1 MTSPKAK
8 LNPYNYLHFL
18 PGLAL
23 FIFFL
28 FDFYFLDAN
37 RKIEYYRTVSHSPTF
52 IFYVSE
58 TLINIS
64 APIYTVFSIIQLR
77 KHKKRIGDN
86 FSYTE
91 KIDLDW
97 LRNILYV
104 LTITSV
110 FAIGL
115 YFISDLYRIIPV
127 WFGDNILFIVII
139 ICVFYLGYYSIKQTS
154 IYSLEPELDKL
165 SHKRETSIVAPK
177 YEKSGL
183 SDVDSKKIFNDLLNI
198 MKEKELYLEP
208 ELKLTNVAEEMNV
221 PGHHISQ
228 VISKHTS
235 SNFYHFINEYR
246 VNSVIEQLKDDQ
258 HKEYTLLSIAFGS
271 GFNSKTSFNTAFKK
285 ISGLTPSQFIK
296 KME

>member
-1 MTSPKAK
+1 
-8 LNPYNYLHFL
+8 
-18 PGLAL
+18 
-23 FIFFL
+23 
-28 FDFYFLDAN
+28 
-37 RKIEYYRTVSHSPTF
+37 
-52 IFYVSE
+52 
-58 TLINIS
+58 
-64 APIYTVFSIIQLR
+64 
-77 KHKKRIGDN
+77 
-86 FSYTE
+86 
-91 KIDLDW
+91 
-97 LRNILYV
+97 
-104 LTITSV
+104 
-110 FAIGL
+110 
-115 YFISDLYRIIPV
+115 
-127 WFGDNILFIVII
+127 
-139 ICVFYLGYYSIKQTS
+139 
-154 IYSLEPELDKL
+154 
-165 SHKRETSIVAPK
+165 
-177 YEKSGL
+177 
-183 SDVDSKKIFNDLLNI
+183 